1 MTFFN
6 FKKKFKVS
14 YPYPLGYPIKVV
26 VRHHNTRGLLGWL
39 FQRYASTCKPKEIL
53 ISERIVELPL
63 LHQWFGNNTSLR
75 SDGKIL
81 EVGHAASSMALE
93 LASLGHPVTGID
105 LRQCPFTHTNLNSIT
120 GDFLVHDFQNDR
132 FDFIYSLSAIE
143 HFGFTQRYD
152 GKKNVDNQLDEEAF
166 YKMSKLLN
174 PSGRVVISVPYA
186 REQGPST
193 WFRLYTRDDLNKK
206 LNKHFSIVD
215 QKFYVRKNSQWN
227 QVTDR
232 LDDPDSARDGVA
244 MFLLSIKN

>member
-1 MTFFN
+1 MIFFN

-14 YPYPLGYPIKVV
+14 YPYPLGHPIKVV
-26 VRHHNTRGLLGWL
+26 VRRYNMRGLLGWL
-39 FQRYASTCKPKEIL
+39 FQKYASTVKPEEIL
-53 ISERIVELPL
+53 VSERIVELPL
-63 LHQWFGNNTSLR
+63 LHQWLGSNKVE
-75 SDGKIL
+75 GKIL
-81 EVGHAASSMALE
+81 EVGHAASSVALE
-93 LASLGHPVTGID
+93 LASLGHSVTGID
-105 LRQCPFTHTNLNSIT
+105 LRSYLFTHANLTSFT
-120 GDFLVHDFQNDR
+120 DDFLIHDFQNDK
-132 FDFIYSLSAIE
+132 FDFIYSLSVIE

-152 GKKNVDNQLDEEAF
+152 GKKDVDNQLDEEAF
-166 YKMSKLLN
+166 CKMSKLLN
-174 PSGRVVISVPYA
+174 QSGRVVISVPYA

-227 QVTDR
+227 QVTDP